1 MQKAHRCF
9 DKYQGT
15 MAKFEINAI
24 IRLRVWLSFSSV
36 EDCFQGIHKGLGP
49 NLLLHGER
57 RHRRL
62 SPVAEIEQ

>member
-1 MQKAHRCF
+1 
-9 DKYQGT
+9 